1 MRDKKIF
8 LVQFL
13 TWHDVALCPSQPA
26 SQTLRSENIQLFLK
40 KEKQF
45 WFRQEAATTME
56 YERVPHKNFA
66 KAVNI
71 FIKFNLSLKPDAII
85 DTNLINCS
93 PCGLFNEKA
102 L

>member
-1 MRDKKIF
+1 
-8 LVQFL
+8 
-13 TWHDVALCPSQPA
+13 
-26 SQTLRSENIQLFLK
+26 
-40 KEKQF
+40 
-45 WFRQEAATTME
+45 ME

-71 FIKFNLSLKPDAII
+71 FIKFNLFLKPDAII

>member
-1 MRDKKIF
+1 MRDKKNIF
-8 LVQFL
+8 SSISDL
-13 TWHDVALCPSQPA
+13 TRRRSVPKSA
-26 SQTLRSENIQLFLK
+26 SQTLQSENIQLFLK

-45 WFRQEAATTME
+45 WFRQETATTME

-71 FIKFNLSLKPDAII
+71 FIKFNLFLKPDAII